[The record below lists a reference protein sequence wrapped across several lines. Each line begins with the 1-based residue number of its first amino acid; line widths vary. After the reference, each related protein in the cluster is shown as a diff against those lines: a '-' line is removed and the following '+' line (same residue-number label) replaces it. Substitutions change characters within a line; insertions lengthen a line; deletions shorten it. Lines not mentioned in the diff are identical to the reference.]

1 MTGVTEVNVDEREF
15 WSGDGARQWFEHGD
29 RWETMNAP
37 FGAAMFDA
45 VALQPGEQVLD
56 VGCGFGA
63 TTVEAAERVAA
74 DGAVLGA
81 DISAEMLARAAERT
95 VGLHNVSLLEADAQV
110 HAFEPA
116 FYDAVISRFAV
127 MLFDDPLGAFANLH
141 RSLKR
146 GGRLSCVCWQGPLQI
161 EWIAVAM
168 GVAVP
173 LVGRPPDLGEPGE
186 PGPFAFADADRTR
199 RLVESSGFE
208 NVSIESVTRP
218 ERIADDPDDAV
229 RFVLSLP
236 ESQQLFDGV
245 PDDVVA
251 NATEALKDA
260 YAQYTSSHGVV
271 TDASAWLVTA
281 NA

>member
-1 MTGVTEVNVDEREF
+1 MTGVTGVNVDEREF
-15 WSGDGARQWFEHGD
+15 WSGDGARQWFEHCD
-29 RWETMNAP
+29 RWETMMAP

-63 TTVEAAERVAA
+63 TTVEAAERVAP

-95 VGLHNVSLLEADAQV
+95 VDLHNVSLLEADAQV
-110 HAFEPA
+110 HVFEEA

-146 GGRLSCVCWQGPLQI
+146 GGRLSCVCWQGPLQT

-218 ERIADDPDDAV
+218 QRIADDPDDAV

-281 NA
+281 TA

>member
-15 WSGDGARQWFEHGD
+15 WSGDGARQWVEHGD
-29 RWETMNAP
+29 RWETMMAP
-37 FGAAMFDA
+37 FGTAMFDA

-56 VGCGFGA
+56 VGCGFGS
-63 TTVEAAERVAA
+63 TTVEAAERVAPG
-74 DGAVLGA
+74 GAVLGV
-81 DISAEMLARAAERT
+81 DISPEMLARARERT
-95 VGLHNVSLLEADAQV
+95 AGLANVSLLESDAQV
-110 HAFEPA
+110 HSFEPA
-116 FYDAVISRFAV
+116 RYDAVISRFTV
-127 MLFDDPLGAFANLH
+127 MLFDDPQVAFANLH

-146 GGRLSCVCWQGPLQI
+146 GGRLACVCWQDPLQT

-173 LVGRPPDLGEPGE
+173 LVGRPPDLGEPGT
-186 PGPFAFADADRTR
+186 PGPFAFADGDRTR
-199 RLVESSGFE
+199 HLVEAGGFE
-208 NVSIESVTRP
+208 NVSVESVTRP
-218 ERIADDPDDAV
+218 QRVADDPDDAV
-229 RFVLSLP
+229 KFVLSLP

-251 NATEALKDA
+251 KATEALMDA